1 MTDINTPETAAA
13 TAGALDGVVVVDFT
27 QVFLGPSATQL
38 LGDYG
43 AEVIKVERPAGDL
56 ARSSIVDP
64 SGTDNPI
71 FYSINRNKRS
81 VRVDTRSAQGR
92 EVVLDLIRQA
102 DVVVSNFR
110 AGVMDRMGFGYEDL
124 KAINPRLI
132 WASATGYGEVGPYAH
147 KGGQDVL
154 IQAMSGVM
162 WRRQS
167 EDIPLNVYP
176 TTLCDYTAGMHLMQG
191 ILLALLAR
199 ERTGEGQRVDIRMF
213 DSMLHMQMQEA
224 ATRLNRGVEINW
236 AAMPLSGVFPTTDGA
251 VCMVGAFKTQPL
263 KDICQALDLGD
274 ELWQRADLQHP
285 DGWMAAKPELQQRF
299 RETFATNT
307 TAYWVSRLE
316 EVDLLCAP
324 VLTMEQALEDAQA
337 EINGMVV
344 EMDHPT
350 EGRVRVVNAP
360 IHLSGTPAEI
370 RRRAP
375 QLGEDSVSV
384 LAEHGYDGER
394 IDALRQ
400 AGVIG

>member
-1 MTDINTPETAAA
+1 MTEISTTEPAA
-13 TAGALDGVVVVDFT
+13 TVGALDGVVVVDFT

-56 ARSSIVDP
+56 SRSSIVDP

-81 VRVDTRSAQGR
+81 VRVDTRSPEGR

-110 AGVMDRMGFGYEDL
+110 AGVMERMGFGYEDL

-191 ILLALLAR
+191 VLLALLAR
-199 ERTGEGQRVDIRMF
+199 ERTGQGQRVDVRMF

-263 KDICQALDLGD
+263 KDICDALDLGD

-285 DGWMAAKPELQQRF
+285 DGWMAAKPELQQVF
-299 RETFATNT
+299 RDTFATNT
-307 TAYWVSRLE
+307 TDYWVSALE
-316 EVDLLCAP
+316 SVDLLCAP
-324 VLTMEQALEDAQA
+324 VLTMEQALEDEQTK
-337 EINGMVV
+337 INGMVV
-344 EMDHPT
+344 EMEHPT

-375 QLGEDSVSV
+375 QLGEDSATV
-384 LAEHGYDGER
+384 LAEHGYDRER
-394 IDALRQ
+394 IAALKQ
-400 AGVIG
+400 TGVIG